1 MTYAWPCL
9 LSKNCVDPATRY
21 HGHLLLSHII
31 AKFAIH
37 KRIVLQ
43 VFHSLLKA
51 HAVEARGVVRQ
62 ALEILTPSM
71 PGRMEDGNTMLT
83 HWTKKIIVEDGH
95 TGSQLVHILQLVV
108 KHHKVY
114 YPVRHHLMQ
123 HIVSSIQRLGF
134 TPTAT
139 LEQKRLAVD
148 LCEVA
153 IKWEVQR
160 AKEEAGECE
169 DGSVEAG
176 LRRGWAGDAGG
187 PDTKKVKLM
196 GGVAVAGGGVA
207 ASVGKL
213 EVQKPLE
220 KVHADAIVNY
230 LLRLA
235 CQVSDIQAA
244 TTGGSPGEILSRRCV
259 ALLKTALKPDIW
271 PNVAVDLK
279 LASFEKI
286 LAGPQGVDSNA
297 PNYVNIC
304 TCLELLTFLL
314 SILRKD
320 QILAAFKPLQKSIA
334 TCMNCPNSKVRALF
348 KLGITTGFFFSFLVI
363 IWDPGSCFVSDPYY

>member
-1 MTYAWPCL
+1 
-9 LSKNCVDPATRY
+9 
-21 HGHLLLSHII
+21 
-31 AKFAIH
+31 
-37 KRIVLQ
+37 
-43 VFHSLLKA
+43 
-51 HAVEARGVVRQ
+51 
-62 ALEILTPSM
+62 
-71 PGRMEDGNTMLT
+71 
-83 HWTKKIIVEDGH
+83 
-95 TGSQLVHILQLVV
+95 
-108 KHHKVY
+108 
-114 YPVRHHLMQ
+114 VRHHLMQ

-134 TPTAT
+134 TATAT

-160 AKEEAGECE
+160 AKEEAGEADE
-169 DGSVEAG
+169 EAG
-176 LRRGWAGDAGG
+176 LKRGWSAEGATG
-187 PDTKKVKLM
+187 PDAKKVKLM
-196 GGVAVAGGGVA
+196 GGAAVAAAPGAGVIK
-207 ASVGKL
+207 S

-220 KVHADAIVNY
+220 KIHADAIVNY

-235 CQVSDIQAA
+235 CQVSDSQAA

-286 LAGPQGVDSNA
+286 LAGPQGVDSNQ

-334 TCMNCPNSKVRALF
+334 TCMNCQNSKVR
-348 KLGITTGFFFSFLVI
+348 ITGA
-363 IWDPGSCFVSDPYY
+363 FV

>member
-1 MTYAWPCL
+1 VGFFFGWVFYCQPC
-9 LSKNCVDPATRY
+9 
-21 HGHLLLSHII
+21 
-31 AKFAIH
+31 
-37 KRIVLQ
+37 
-43 VFHSLLKA
+43 
-51 HAVEARGVVRQ
+51 
-62 ALEILTPSM
+62 
-71 PGRMEDGNTMLT
+71 
-83 HWTKKIIVEDGH
+83 
-95 TGSQLVHILQLVV
+95 
-108 KHHKVY
+108 HKVY

-134 TPTAT
+134 TATAT

-160 AKEEAGECE
+160 AKEEAGEADE
-169 DGSVEAG
+169 GTEAG
-176 LRRGWAGDAGG
+176 LKRGWSAEAATG
-187 PDTKKVKLM
+187 PDSKKVKLM
-196 GGVAVAGGGVA
+196 GGAGAVAAAPGAGVIK
-207 ASVGKL
+207 S

-220 KVHADAIVNY
+220 KIHADAIVNY

-235 CQVSDIQAA
+235 CQVSDSQAA

-286 LAGPQGVDSNA
+286 LAGPQGVDSNQ

-334 TCMNCPNSKVRALF
+334 TCMNCQNSKV
-348 KLGITTGFFFSFLVI
+348 SI
-363 IWDPGSCFVSDPYY
+363 IGAFV

>member
-1 MTYAWPCL
+1 
-9 LSKNCVDPATRY
+9 
-21 HGHLLLSHII
+21 
-31 AKFAIH
+31 
-37 KRIVLQ
+37 
-43 VFHSLLKA
+43 
-51 HAVEARGVVRQ
+51 
-62 ALEILTPSM
+62 
-71 PGRMEDGNTMLT
+71 
-83 HWTKKIIVEDGH
+83 
-95 TGSQLVHILQLVV
+95 
-108 KHHKVY
+108 
-114 YPVRHHLMQ
+114 MQ

-134 TPTAT
+134 TATAT

-160 AKEEAGECE
+160 AKEEAGEADE
-169 DGSVEAG
+169 EAG
-176 LRRGWAGDAGG
+176 LKRGWSAEGATG
-187 PDTKKVKLM
+187 PDAKKVKLM
-196 GGVAVAGGGVA
+196 GGAAVAAAPGAGVIK
-207 ASVGKL
+207 S

-220 KVHADAIVNY
+220 KIHADAIVNY

-235 CQVSDIQAA
+235 CQVSDSQAA

-286 LAGPQGVDSNA
+286 LAGPQGVDSNQ

-334 TCMNCPNSKVRALF
+334 TCMNCQNSKVR
-348 KLGITTGFFFSFLVI
+348 ITGA
-363 IWDPGSCFVSDPYY
+363 FV